1 MPTTNKKVSL
11 IQSTF
16 YKEFDTKIKLNNF
29 IFNQNILSMNSK
41 CLEFEKRFSYWQGR
55 KQSIL
60 VNSGSS
66 ANLALIQALLNL
78 GYLKRGDRVGFS
90 ALTWATNVMP
100 LIQFGLTPVPV
111 DVEIETLNISTDK
124 LKEAGQLKALFITNL
139 LGMCGDLDKIK
150 TYCEEHDT
158 ILLEDNCES
167 IGSVYKGVKLGNF
180 GLASTFSFY
189 VGHQMSTIEGGMV
202 CTDDEQLADMLKM
215 VRAHGW
221 KRDVGGY
228 NDDFY
233 GRYTFYDLG
242 FNLRPT
248 EITGFLGLIQLDYLD
263 EIVKTRQDNFNYI
276 SEVYKQEELYPYNS
290 SLMTIFSSFCIP
302 VVAKSVEIRDEL
314 LKQAEN
320 KLETRP
326 IVGGNITEQPFFN
339 KYAPKTKMTNA
350 SLIHKQGFYVA
361 NNPDLRLDELA
372 LIKETLC
379 LKK

>member
-1 MPTTNKKVSL
+1 MQTTNKKIPL

-16 YKEFDTKIKLNNF
+16 YKELDTKIKLNRF
-29 IFNQNILSMNSK
+29 IFDKDILSMNTS
-41 CLEFEKRFSYWQGR
+41 CFEFEKRFSYWQGR

-66 ANLALIQALLNL
+66 ANLALMQALLNL

-100 LIQFGLTPVPV
+100 LIQLGLTPVPI
-111 DVEIETLNISTDK
+111 DVEIETLNVSLGK
-124 LKEAGQLKALFITNL
+124 LREVGQLKALFITNL

-228 NDDFY
+228 TNDFY

-248 EITGFLGLIQLDYLD
+248 EITGFLGLVQMDYLD
-263 EIVKTRQDNFNYI
+263 DIVYIRHNNFNYI
-276 SEVYKQEELYPYNS
+276 SDIYKQDELYPYTS
-290 SLMTIFSSFCIP
+290 SSMTIFSSFCIP
-302 VVAKSVEIRDEL
+302 IVAKSVEIRDEL

-339 KYAPKTKMTNA
+339 KYVQKVKIDNA
-350 SLIHKQGFYVA
+350 NLIHKQGFYVA
-361 NNPDLRLDELA
+361 NNPDLRLSELD
-372 LIKETLC
+372 LIKDTLC